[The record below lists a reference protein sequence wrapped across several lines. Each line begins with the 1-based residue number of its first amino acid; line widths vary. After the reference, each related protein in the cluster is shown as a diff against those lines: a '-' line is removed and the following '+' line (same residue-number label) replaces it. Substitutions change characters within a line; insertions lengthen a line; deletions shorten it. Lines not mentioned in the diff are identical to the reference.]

1 MPRNYDRDESLVY
14 IRRTSNMTGVRSAG
28 GIIGNWEY
36 YHMTSLPTNDNPRY
50 SASHNNI
57 DQDIISSYYFKIK
70 TGPSDIKIQT
80 SPYPQV
86 SGYMDENDN
95 IVYISPEIIAKVEL
109 SDGSFFYSRFPT
121 ETGKAVYDHIPYRY
135 YQLGFKDADVAPYK
149 AADLI
154 HGSGD
159 VKVRFKR
166 FLEEGTEPGAFD
178 FDTLPDLPP
187 FSGNPKVVEQTG
199 IMKLQS
205 KFPYEIEEQRYK
217 LIQPEK
223 YEYMSIESLEK
234 YDINDIKLTPHTG
247 IILNPYVG
255 GTSPNGGN
263 NPVLVDSGIVIDL
276 KGVYPPWGLTAYHQL
291 EKRREAGSQIKKIP
305 LHEITNQ
312 TQRVGCN
319 ATHVAYRIGHVDK
332 AASDEYFSAP
342 LKPTAETDHKI
353 LRTPQPS
360 VYLFMNSAGF
370 YSRRPECWPW
380 SCRRWTVEKSGE
392 IVETKD
398 TNGKVTD
405 SCTITHTK
413 YYTQNEN
420 GYKEQVEYDQVPSL
434 KIDISSFLGDEKSF
448 NPKILNGD
456 PLETLDVTT
465 GIGGGS
471 CDESKSVQG
480 DPESFIAGT
489 YMSKMEVYP
498 DSEMEHIQCGCNPD
512 DEKVELAFEMYPYLN
527 APTCSLIMKLGYLC
541 YPTKKCTIPNLGRA
555 TKKIIYPFNACK
567 FNEKLEIDL
576 LKTDFPGMDISN
588 ESLEFE
594 DTPDTTVAYLY
605 SGSVPVYADPFEHP
619 SGVQISIDGGA
630 TIDLTSAPA
639 FEGEIGH
646 ISLAAGYPC
655 KYTSDIRVYRIE
667 SKNIGSVPTIV
678 PLNTVFNCENN
689 NLGEVTVIG
698 NGTDVYEDDAD
709 IITGGDYY
717 YSEGVRTLWNKIDQP
732 KMAEIYPAKSLGNGA
747 EFINIQAG
755 CCEYCK
761 KVDVENGI
769 VFYFSNP
776 NCFHMDLEGMPGS
789 GMDQYSR
796 VGDCEVKYEKPCD
809 ATILKGRSKLRVLS
823 TIYADPGADARLDV
837 SGTMKSRSVIRVH
850 GSGTLSSYGG
860 TYGTGI
866 LQLSADSLMQT
877 RITFGEEYVL

>member
-1 MPRNYDRDESLVY
+1 MD
-14 IRRTSNMTGVRSAG
+14 A
-28 GIIGNWEY
+28 
-36 YHMTSLPTNDNPRY
+36 
-50 SASHNNI
+50 NN
-57 DQDIISSYYFKIK
+57 
-70 TGPSDIKIQT
+70 
-80 SPYPQV
+80 
-86 SGYMDENDN
+86 N
-95 IVYISPEIIAKVEL
+95 IVYVSPDIIAKVEL
-109 SDGSFFYSRFPT
+109 SDGNFFYSTFPT
-121 ETGKAVYDHIPYRY
+121 ETGNAVYDHIPYRY
-135 YQLGFKDADVAPYK
+135 YKLGLKDADVAPYK

-159 VKVRFKR
+159 VKVKFKR
-166 FLEEGTEPGAFD
+166 YLSSASFNFD
-178 FDTLPDLPP
+178 SLPDLPP
-187 FSGNPKVVEQTG
+187 FSGIPRVVEQTG

-234 YDINDIKLTPHTG
+234 YNINDIKLTPSTG
-247 IILNPYVG
+247 IILNPYIG
-255 GTSPNGGN
+255 GKSPNGRN

-291 EKRREAGSQIKKIP
+291 EKRREAGSQIRKIP

-312 TQRVGCN
+312 TKRVGCN
-319 ATHVAYRIGHVDK
+319 ATHVAYRIGHVNK

-342 LKPTAETDHKI
+342 LNATAETDHKI

-398 TNGKVTD
+398 TNGKVNGR
-405 SCTITHTK
+405 CTITHTK
-413 YYTQNEN
+413 YYTQDEK
-420 GYKEQVEYDQVPSL
+420 GYKKSVEYDKVPSL
-434 KIDISSFLGDEKSF
+434 KIDISSFLGDKKSY

-456 PLETLDVTT
+456 PLETLDITE

-471 CDESKSVQG
+471 CDKSKSVQG

-489 YMSKMEVYP
+489 YMTKMEVHP
-498 DSEMEHIQCGCNPD
+498 DSEIEHVQCGCNPD

-527 APTCSLIMKLGYLC
+527 KPTCSLIMKLGYLC

-555 TKKIIYPFNACK
+555 TKKIIYPFNSCR

-594 DTPDTTVAYLY
+594 DTPDTKVAYLY
-605 SGSVPVYADPFEHP
+605 SDSVPVYANPFEHP
-619 SGVQISIDGGA
+619 SGVQISLDGGA
-630 TIDLTSAPA
+630 TIDLTAAPA

-646 ISLAAGYPC
+646 ITLAAGYPC

-678 PLNTVFNCENN
+678 PLNTVFNCASN
-689 NLGEVTVIG
+689 NLGEVTVVG
-698 NGTDVYEDDAD
+698 NGTDVYENDSD
-709 IITGGDYY
+709 IMTGGDYY
-717 YSEGVRTLWNKIDQP
+717 YSGGLRTFWNKIDQP
-732 KMAEIYPAKSLGNGA
+732 KMAEIYPAKSLGNGV
-747 EFINIQAG
+747 EFINIQPD

-761 KVDVENGI
+761 KADVENGI

-776 NCFHMDLEGMPGS
+776 NCFHMDLEGQPGN

-809 ATILKGRSKLRVLS
+809 ATIIKGRARLRVLS
-823 TIYADPGADARLDV
+823 TLYADPGADARLDV
-837 SGTMKSRSVIRVH
+837 SGTMKSRSTIRVY
-850 GSGTLSSYGG
+850 GSGTLASSGQM
-860 TYGTGI
+860 YGTGI
-866 LQLSADSLMQT
+866 LQVSADSLMQT
-877 RITFGEEYVL
+877 RFTFGEEYVI

>member
-14 IRRTSNMTGVRSAG
+14 IRRTSDTTGVRTAG

-36 YHMTSLPTNDNPRY
+36 YHMASLPTNDNPRY
-50 SASHNNI
+50 TLSPNNI
-57 DQDIISSYYFKIK
+57 KQDIISSYYFKIK

-86 SGYMDENDN
+86 SGSMDENDN
-95 IVYISPEIIAKVEL
+95 IVYVSPEIIAKVEIL
-109 SDGSFFYSRFPT
+109 DSQAFFYARFPT
-121 ETGKAVYDHIPYRY
+121 ETGKTVYDHIPYRY
-135 YQLGFKDADVAPYK
+135 YQLGKTDKEVAPYK
-149 AADLI
+149 ASDLI
-154 HGSGD
+154 HGTGD
-159 VKVRFKR
+159 VRVRFKQYVEE
-166 FLEEGTEPGAFD
+166 EEGQTFNFES
-178 FDTLPDLPP
+178 LPDLPP
-187 FSGNPKVVEQTG
+187 FSGNPRVVAQTG

-205 KFPYEIEEQRYK
+205 EFPYEIEEKKYE

-234 YDINDIKLTPHTG
+234 YDINKIKLTPSTG
-247 IILNPYVG
+247 NINNPYTGQGVA
-255 GTSPNGGN
+255 GGN
-263 NPVLVDSGIVIDL
+263 KPVLVDSGIVIDL

-291 EKRREAGSQIKKIP
+291 ERRREAGTQLHKIP

-312 TQRVGCN
+312 TKRVGCN

-342 LKPTAETDHKI
+342 LRPTAETDHKI

-360 VYLFMNSAGF
+360 VYLFMNSASF

-392 IVETKD
+392 IVETRGTD
-398 TNGKVTD
+398 GKVNG

-413 YYTQNEN
+413 YYSQDGS
-420 GYKEQVEYDQVPSL
+420 GYKKRVEYSEVPSL
-434 KIDISSFLGDEKSF
+434 KIDMSSFLGNKKST

-456 PLETLDVTT
+456 PLETLDVTQ
-465 GIGGGS
+465 GIGGKD
-471 CDESKSVQG
+471 CDNSVQG

-498 DSEMEHIQCGCNPD
+498 DTEIDHVQCGCNED

-567 FNEKLEIDL
+567 FNETLEIDL

-588 ESLEFE
+588 ESLDFD
-594 DTPDTTVAYLY
+594 DTPDTIISYLY
-605 SGSVPVYADPFEHP
+605 SDSVPVFADPYEHP
-619 SGVQISIDGGA
+619 SGVRVSLDGGTSID
-630 TIDLTSAPA
+630 LSEAPA

-646 ISLAAGYPC
+646 ISLSARYPC
-655 KYTSDIRVYRIE
+655 KYTSDIRVYRIA
-667 SKNIGSVPTIV
+667 SKEIDATPTLV
-678 PLNTVFNCENN
+678 PLNTVHNCKDS
-689 NLGEVTVIG
+689 NLGKVTVVG
-698 NGTDVYEDDAD
+698 NGTDVIENDEN

-717 YSEGVRTLWNKIDQP
+717 YSGGIRTFWNKIDQP

-747 EFINIQAG
+747 EFINIQST
-755 CCEYCK
+755 CCEYCQ

-769 VFYFSNP
+769 VFFFSNP
-776 NCFHMDLEGMPGS
+776 NCFNMDLEGQPGS

-796 VGDCEVKYEKPCD
+796 VGDCEVKYEKPCN
-809 ATILKGRSKLRVLS
+809 ATILKGRTKLRVL
-823 TIYADPGADARLDV
+823 TTFTGDPGPDARLDV
-837 SGTMKSRSVIRVH
+837 SGIIKARSIIRAY
-850 GSGTLSSYGG
+850 GSGVLAASGYME
-860 TYGTGI
+860 GTGI
-866 LQLSADSLMQT
+866 LQLPSSSLMQV
-877 RITFGEEYVL
+877 RFTFGEDYVI